1 MIDEINFERMEGFEW
16 DRGNSNKQV
25 CFSRNKNWSAHRVSD
40 GETEE
45 IFFHEALLF
54 FEDTKHSDKEKRY
67 YALGQTN
74 DSRKLF
80 CAFTVREDNIR
91 IISARDM
98 SKRERARYANA
109 TKKHSKIS

>member
-1 MIDEINFERMEGFEW
+1 MIDEIGFERMEGFEW
-16 DRGNSNKQV
+16 DRGNSNK
-25 CFSRNKNWSAHRVSD
+25 NWLAHRVSD

-45 IFFHEALLF
+45 IFFYEPLLF

-67 YALGQTN
+67 YVLGQTN

-80 CAFTVREDNIR
+80 CAFTIRENNIR
-91 IISARDM
+91 IVSARDM
-98 SKRERARYANA
+98 SKREREQYAKA